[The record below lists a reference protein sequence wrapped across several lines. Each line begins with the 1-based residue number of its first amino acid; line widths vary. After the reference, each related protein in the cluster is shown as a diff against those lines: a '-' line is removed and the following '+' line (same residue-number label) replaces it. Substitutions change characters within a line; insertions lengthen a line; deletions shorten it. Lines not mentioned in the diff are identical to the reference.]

1 LRSADA
7 YRFAVFAYVFMPDHL
22 HLLVEGR
29 REDAD
34 LRLFMRNW
42 RKRSTLEVR
51 PEGAR
56 TIWQKGYFE
65 RVLREEEGTVEVIA
79 YILMNPVRA
88 RLVDTPLDYPHAW
101 SVMTHGVVMTE

>member
-1 LRSADA
+1 
-7 YRFAVFAYVFMPDHL
+7 MPDHL

-34 LRLFMRNW
+34 FQLFMRNW

-51 PEGAR
+51 SGGAR

-65 RVLREEEGTVEVIA
+65 RVLREEDGTVQVIA
-79 YILMNPVRA
+79 YMLMNPVRA
-88 RLVDTPLDYPHAW
+88 RLVDSPLDYPHAW
-101 SVMTHGVVMTE
+101 SVTTHAALTTE